1 MFSDIDETVVVVGFG
16 PGDGRLSSGP
26 RLASSAESSSF
37 SSNINCRSSSSSA
50 RDASGEKAIPRLV
63 NSSNISFRLLGDG
76 GVGVDD
82 EEVPAAAERGGERL
96 EVQPRNWVG
105 VGAGRDRPDL
115 LHAPGDREDQHGH
128 GHQLHRTKTLY
139 FKTDAR
145 SPIEF

>member
-82 EEVPAAAERGGERL
+82 EEVSSSSLLLLFLSVEDKAIAVVEAAAPTACL
-96 EVQPRNWVG
+96 
-105 VGAGRDRPDL
+105 
-115 LHAPGDREDQHGH
+115 
-128 GHQLHRTKTLY
+128 
-139 FKTDAR
+139 
-145 SPIEF
+145 